1 MFSLSFHELW
11 VSAVV
16 ASLVYVAVV
25 ASGASVLVSSV
36 VAFSAAGASAAGS
49 TFWASVS
56 VLTASFGL
64 DPGLYIDTLS
74 LECMLIPKL
83 T

>member
-1 MFSLSFHELW
+1 MFFLSFHEPW

-36 VAFSAAGASAAGS
+36 VAFSAGASAAGS
-49 TFWASVS
+49 TFWASTS
-56 VLTASFGL
+56 VFTRSDGL
-64 DPGLYIDTLS
+64 APGLYIDTLS
-74 LECMLIPKL
+74 LEWMLIPKL